1 MITKKHRLEAEI
13 YNNHN
18 IVAFTLCFQNKINES
33 YINNIFEILESVI
46 SEISINYKIK
56 SSAYLLMPDHFH
68 IIIQKLDEYSDILK
82 AIKMFKQKSGFI
94 FSQNYP
100 EVKWQKSFYDH
111 IIRNENDLLNQSI
124 YIFLNPVRKGLIEN
138 WKYYK
143 YKGSQVYD
151 LNDFEL

>member
-56 SSAYLLMPDHFH
+56 SSAYLLMPDHFY
-68 IIIQKLDEYSDILK
+68 IIIQILDEYSYILK
-82 AIKMFKQKSGFI
+82 AIKIYKQKIGFI
-94 FSQNYP
+94 FYKNY
-100 EVKWQKSFYDH
+100 
-111 IIRNENDLLNQSI
+111 L
-124 YIFLNPVRKGLIEN
+124 
-138 WKYYK
+138 
-143 YKGSQVYD
+143 
-151 LNDFEL
+151 